1 MLEQSEG
8 FKTPSTSAENAGA
21 NAGRKYKHMKKFA
34 IGCAL
39 AGAVATGIF
48 AQSQDGPGRGFG
60 PGGPGGPGGRRGGPL
75 LAIFDT
81 NKDGVI
87 DADEIAKASDSL
99 KKLDKNGDGKI
110 TEDELR
116 PPRPADAPAQP

>member
-1 MLEQSEG
+1 
-8 FKTPSTSAENAGA
+8 
-21 NAGRKYKHMKKFA
+21 MKKFA

-39 AGAVATGIF
+39 AGAVVTGIF
-48 AQSQDGPGRGFG
+48 AQSQDGPGPGRGFG

-87 DADEIAKASDSL
+87 DADEIAHASDSL